1 MIAQPNEELAPLLR
15 RLAQLAKQS
24 PANSHTRRIA
34 LNRLIHQIVT
44 SNQLGHPQ
52 RNQWSS
58 EMYEDLYNEALQR
71 TLLEI
76 CQKID
81 NYRPEHPVMAWVN
94 CLLKYNFLAVVRE
107 HHHPHIILT
116 SIEDLDR
123 LIEKSDDASDNYQIL
138 RRFLEDDPEDRLKT
152 AHIQGRSD
160 VTFQSLAIARYVY
173 DQSWENLST
182 NLGISIQTLCSFFN
196 RQLRKLVPY
205 FQKHLQN

>member
-1 MIAQPNEELAPLLR
+1 MIAQPNEELAPLLG
-15 RLAQLAKQS
+15 RLAQLAKQY

-34 LNRLIHQIVT
+34 LNRLVYQILT
-44 SNQLGHPQ
+44 SNQLGHPH
-52 RNQWSS
+52 RNQWPSNV
-58 EMYEDLYNEALQR
+58 YEDLYNEALQR

-81 NYRPEHPVMAWVN
+81 NYRPEHPVMAWFN

-107 HHHPHIILT
+107 HQHPQIILT

-123 LIEKSDDASDNYQIL
+123 LIGKSDDGLDNHQIL
-138 RRFLEDDPEDRLKT
+138 RRFLEEDPENLLKRV
-152 AHIQGRSD
+152 HIQGRSD

-173 DQSWENLST
+173 DESWENLST